1 MANEIINGSDLM
13 VFIGGKSIA
22 YATSHSLTISAETND
37 VTSKDSG
44 NGDWSSATV
53 KKFSW
58 ECSTENLYSKE
69 AYSQLYTAMIAKS
82 PVTLVIDLK
91 EGETLPEQGWLPV
104 TSGTGY
110 TGSAIITS
118 LEMSAPDGDNATF
131 SATFTGTGALTQRS

>member
-13 VFIGGKSIA
+13 VFMGGKSIA

-91 EGETLPEQGWLPV
+91 EGDTLQEQGWTPV
-104 TSGTGY
+104 ASGTGY

-118 LEMSAPDGDNATF
+118 LEMTAPDGDNATF
-131 SATFTGTGALTQRS
+131 SATFTGTGALSPRT

>member
-13 VFIGGKSIA
+13 VFMGGKSIA

-69 AYSQLYTAMIAKS
+69 AYSQLYTAMIAKN

-110 TGSAIITS
+110 NGSAIITS

-131 SATFTGTGALTQRS
+131 SATFTGTGALTQRT

>member
-13 VFIGGKSIA
+13 VFMGGKSIA
-22 YATSHSLTISAETND
+22 YATSHSLSISAETND

-44 NGDWSSATV
+44 NGDWSAASI
-53 KKFSW
+53 KKLSW

-69 AYSQLYTAMIAKS
+69 AYSQLYAAMIAKNA
-82 PVTLVIDLK
+82 VTLVIDLK
-91 EGETLPEQGWLPV
+91 EGETLPSDGWTPA
-104 TSGTGY
+104 TGGTGY

-131 SATFTGTGALTQRS
+131 SATFTGTGALTPRS